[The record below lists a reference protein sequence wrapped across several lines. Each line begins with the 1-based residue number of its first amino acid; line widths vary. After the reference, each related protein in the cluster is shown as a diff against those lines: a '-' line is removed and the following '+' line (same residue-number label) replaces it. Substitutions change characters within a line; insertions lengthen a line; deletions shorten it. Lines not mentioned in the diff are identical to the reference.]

1 MEKAVLRHTDLNVK
15 NRNLLTL
22 NGVVNVESFDENY
35 LSLSLAEGSVCV
47 EGENLKIESLRRDNG
62 EIEISGR
69 ITGVYYTD
77 NKKLK
82 TRFSKFF
89 G

>member
-35 LSLSLAEGSVCV
+35 LSLSLAE
-47 EGENLKIESLRRDNG
+47 
-62 EIEISGR
+62 
-69 ITGVYYTD
+69 
-77 NKKLK
+77 
-82 TRFSKFF
+82 
-89 G
+89 